1 MLNMP
6 FFFFFLVF
14 FFNWSTLINIIL
26 ATAINGLFFKESS
39 KFQFKEYFFIN
50 ISNFKFSR
58 FLFNNCTLTDVNNH
72 FLIKKGEE
80 SRLETNSH
88 LEENQPKLL
97 NHKASSECALK
108 SLIV

>member
-1 MLNMP
+1 MQNAQYA
-6 FFFFFLVF
+6 F

-58 FLFNNCTLTDVNNH
+58 FFFNNCTLTDVNNH
-72 FLIKKGEE
+72 FLIKKEKKVYLKPILI
-80 SRLETNSH
+80 SRRI
-88 LEENQPKLL
+88 NQ
-97 NHKASSECALK
+97 NY
-108 SLIV
+108 